1 MLTTLDWKGWVFK
14 NYGMMNRL
22 ASPPWN
28 KHNLNKTNLGS
39 NSVINLTT
47 HNITCKQIFQYHLG
61 SIDTVAFQR
70 TSREGLHSITQLQ
83 LAPSIEHQISAM
95 FSILVRCFDIPPLL
109 STCLI
114 GCSSVFKN
122 WIFGIW
128 PGKPYRMSR
137 FKLFKFKLFERGLS
151 RVRLWFYQEFLLEYL
166 VFFENIILATSSRYP
181 IKSHKW
187 WNDTMMTMYRQNRRP
202 HPKTNI
208 IMFKMYWVLW
218 TVRQVQLE
226 PHWSGH
232 LRNSWPRGVC
242 SVRQRKDCPLHPK
255 ARSTSSSMSSSSSPS
270 M

>member
-1 MLTTLDWKGWVFK
+1 MI
-14 NYGMMNRL
+14 
-22 ASPPWN
+22 
-28 KHNLNKTNLGS
+28 
-39 NSVINLTT
+39 NSTT

-95 FSILVRCFDIPPLL
+95 FSILVRCFDIHHYCQHVWLVVHL
-109 STCLI
+109 SSKIESLGFDQANHTGCPDFNYLNLNYLKGAWAAFGSDLI
-114 GCSSVFKN
+114 RN
-122 WIFGIW
+122 
-128 PGKPYRMSR
+128 
-137 FKLFKFKLFERGLS
+137 
-151 RVRLWFYQEFLLEYL
+151 FYWNTLY
-166 VFFENIILATSSRYP
+166 FFENIILATSSRYP

-218 TVRQVQLE
+218 TARQVQLE

-232 LRNSWPRGVC
+232 LWNSWPRGVC

-255 ARSTSSSMSSSSSPS
+255 ARSTSSSMSSSSPS
-270 M
+270 

>member
-14 NYGMMNRL
+14 NYDMMNRL

-61 SIDTVAFQR
+61 SIDNVAFQR

-137 FKLFKFKLFERGLS
+137 FTLFEFRLFSRGLS
-151 RVRLWFYQEFLLEYL
+151 RVRLWFYQGFLLEYL
-166 VFFENIILATSSRYP
+166 VFFWKHHSGYLKSL
-181 IKSHKW
+181 SHKIPQLMKW
-187 WNDTMMTMYRQNRRP
+187 YNDDHVSSKSP
-202 HPKTNI
+202 
-208 IMFKMYWVLW
+208 
-218 TVRQVQLE
+218 
-226 PHWSGH
+226 
-232 LRNSWPRGVC
+232 
-242 SVRQRKDCPLHPK
+242 
-255 ARSTSSSMSSSSSPS
+255 SSSESKYHNV
-270 M
+270 